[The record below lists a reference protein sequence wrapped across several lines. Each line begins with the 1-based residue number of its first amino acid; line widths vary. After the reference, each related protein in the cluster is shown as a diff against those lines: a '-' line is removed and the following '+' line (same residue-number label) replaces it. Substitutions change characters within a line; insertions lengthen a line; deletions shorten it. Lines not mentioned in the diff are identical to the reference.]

1 MEMGGDAALQS
12 GADVEA
18 VVVSWLR
25 NIEAVF
31 KIMVSCAGA
40 RSPMEGGGG
49 AASRPGVDDEAVIAP

>member
-31 KIMVSCAGA
+31 NLNWVAFNTRFPAG
-40 RSPMEGGGG
+40 
-49 AASRPGVDDEAVIAP
+49 

>member
-31 KIMVSCAGA
+31 KIMASCAGA
-40 RSPMEGGGG
+40 RSPMEGG